1 MERQTTLVDNAVEYA
16 VEYEVIPDEEEIN
29 EINGPYGN
37 QLPEAPD
44 IADKLHE
51 DWRDDGRYREAQRK

>member
-29 EINGPYGN
+29 KINEPYGN
-37 QLPEAPD
+37 HLPEAPD
-44 IADKLHE
+44 IADKVCE
-51 DWRDDGRYREAQRK
+51 DSRDNGRYREARRK